1 MKMKNGV
8 ARKSRKRIVIR
19 LALVLVFIS
28 VISCSYAFA
37 NSYSMAVV
45 TMGSTGLVV
54 GAKPS
59 LDGGD
64 LVGDLNSTSS
74 STGSSYQ
81 LLYGYMKTKGAI
93 WTHTRDQ
100 TSVGPR
106 YSDSLYW
113 SNYNHV
119 TGTYWAE
126 AEAPYGNHYGQCEVW
141 EE

>member
-37 NSYSMAVV
+37 NSY
-45 TMGSTGLVV
+45 
-54 GAKPS
+54 
-59 LDGGD
+59 
-64 LVGDLNSTSS
+64 
-74 STGSSYQ
+74 
-81 LLYGYMKTKGAI
+81 KTKGAI